1 MLGVIG
7 LNNKTASLDI
17 REKFSIS
24 NEEIVPFSELLQD
37 EIGITDIVI
46 LSTCN
51 RTEIYFTQSRYD
63 FEVAAKD
70 LFNTLCCFK
79 VISENYWEHFYRYK
93 ENEAVTHLFKVASG
107 IDSMVVGEDQIIGQ
121 IKEAYLF
128 CTKAA
133 LTDAILMRL
142 FQKSF
147 ETGKRVRSETK
158 IKYGISS
165 ISGAAV
171 HLCSDLLKDRHNA
184 HILMIGAGESGKL
197 ILQNFN
203 KQGIDN
209 ITVTNRTEKK
219 AIKLAE
225 KFQCRVLPIEQ
236 LEQHIYLYD
245 LVIIATGAKVPLVT
259 KQMLETSV
267 NKRNQAPQIL
277 IDISVPRNIEAFNHP
292 SIQIHT
298 IDALEAVVNKN
309 LDKRMGNVEAANDI
323 INGVVDEFMDW
334 KASRSLRPAIKNI
347 TRNIEHVASMEV
359 KNYKKISTE
368 DEMQK
373 VSEYSEHLAKKM
385 TRILIKNLKEITDNG
400 KDTESLQVLEKLFTY
415 PD

>member
-1 MLGVIG
+1 MLGIIG

-17 REKFSIS
+17 REKFTIS
-24 NEEIVPFSELLQD
+24 KEEILPFSELLQD
-37 EIGITDIVI
+37 EIGITDIVV

-51 RTEIYFTQSRYD
+51 RTEIYFTQSRHNFD
-63 FEVAAKD
+63 VAAKD
-70 LFNTLCCFK
+70 VFNTLSCFK
-79 VISENYWEHFYRYK
+79 VVTENYWDNFYCYS
-93 ENEAVTHLFKVASG
+93 EDEAVKHLFNVASG
-107 IDSMVVGEDQIIGQ
+107 IDSMVIGEDQIIGQ

-147 ETGKRVRSETK
+147 ETGKRVRTETK

-171 HLCSDLLKDRHNA
+171 HFCSDLLKKKHNA
-184 HILMIGAGESGKL
+184 RILMIGAGESGKL
-197 ILQNFN
+197 VLQNFN
-203 KQGIDN
+203 KQGIEN
-209 ITVTNRTEKK
+209 ITVTNRTEEK

-225 KFQCRVLPIEQ
+225 QFQCNVLPFNQ
-236 LEQHIYLYD
+236 LNQHLYLYD
-245 LVIIATGAKVPLVT
+245 VIIVATGATDALIS

-267 NKRNQAPQIL
+267 DKRKEALQIF
-277 IDISVPRNIEAFNHP
+277 IDISVPRNIEKFEH
-292 SIQIHT
+292 SLIKIYT

-309 LDKRMGNVEAANDI
+309 LDKRMGHVEAANKI
-323 INGVVDEFMDW
+323 INEVVAEFMDW

-359 KNYKKISTE
+359 KNYQKVTSEEELKI
-368 DEMQK
+368 

-385 TRILIKNLKEITDNG
+385 TRVLIKNLKDITDNG

-415 PD
+415 TD

>member
-1 MLGVIG
+1 MLGIIG

-17 REKFSIS
+17 REKFAIS
-24 NEEIVPFSELLQD
+24 NEEIVPFSEFLQD
-37 EIGITDIVI
+37 EVGITDIVV

-63 FEVAAKD
+63 FDLAAKE
-70 LFNTLCCFK
+70 LFNTLSCFK
-79 VISENYWEHFYRYK
+79 VINENYWENFYSYK
-93 ENEAVTHLFKVASG
+93 EEVAVKHLFKVASG

-147 ETGKRVRSETK
+147 ETGKRVRTETK

-171 HLCSDLLKDRHNA
+171 HLCSDLLKNKNHAR
-184 HILMIGAGESGKL
+184 ILMVGAGESGKL

-203 KQGIDN
+203 KQGIKN
-209 ITVTNRTEKK
+209 ITVCNRTEKK
-219 AIKLAE
+219 ASKLAE
-225 KFQCRVLPIEQ
+225 KYNCRMLPIEQ
-236 LEQHIYLYD
+236 LEQHLYLYD
-245 LVIIATGAKVPLVT
+245 LVIVATGSNVPLVT
-259 KQMLETSV
+259 KQMLEISAQSR
-267 NKRNQAPQIL
+267 KQALQIF
-277 IDISVPRNIEAFNHP
+277 IDISVPRNIEESEHP
-292 SIQIHT
+292 NVQIHT
-298 IDALEAVVNKN
+298 IDALESVVNKN
-309 LDKRMGNVEAANDI
+309 LDKRMGNVEAANEI
-323 INGVVDEFMDW
+323 INAVVAEFMDW

-359 KNYKKISTE
+359 KNYKKITCE
-368 DEMQK
+368 EEMQQ
-373 VSEYSEHLAKKM
+373 VSDYSDHLAKKM